1 MRVVTTFPPMYAAI
15 NRKFNVRG
23 KPVIFTWG
31 DTVHNPGR
39 INVTPELIAH
49 EDVHRVR
56 QGTDPA
62 AWWEQYLIDAGFR
75 LCEEIPAH
83 RAEFAAACQTL
94 TDFTAQQRA
103 LHRIAARLS
112 SPLYG
117 SMISYDE
124 ARWEVTGRPVSEQ
137 Q

>member
-1 MRVVTTFPPMYAAI
+1 MKVVNTFPPMYTAI

-31 DTVHNPGR
+31 DLIHNPSR
-39 INVTPELIAH
+39 IIVSPELIVH
-49 EDVHRVR
+49 EEVHSAR
-56 QGTDPA
+56 QGDDPE
-62 AWWEQYLIDAGFR
+62 AWWLQYLDDAGFR

-83 RAEFAAACQTL
+83 RAEFHAACQTL
-94 TDFTAQQRA
+94 TEHTAQQRV

-124 ARWEVTGRPVSEQ
+124 ARWEVTARPGSEPQ
-137 Q
+137 